1 MIFAVI
7 NEHDSKKCPLKTDEG
22 VDMLKKMFSEEN
34 IEKNDIELEN
44 AYLSCP
50 TDESPTHKG
59 AFIVNSDNE
68 KNVKNFFRRLKV
80 DIKEVMPFNKI
91 IKI

>member
-7 NEHDSKKCPLKTDEG
+7 EEHDSKKCPLKTDEG
-22 VDMLKKMFSEEN
+22 VTMLKEMFSEEN
-34 IEKNDIELEN
+34 MKTHDIKLED

-50 TDESPTHKG
+50 KDENSTHKG
-59 AFIVNSDNE
+59 IFIVNSENI

-80 DIKEVMPFNKI
+80 DIKEVVPFNKVI
-91 IKI
+91 